1 MLLIIVLFE
10 SLGMVSYSHS
20 TATMAASSGASTQ
33 YMDVIVIHT
42 VTARQ
47 QRPRLCMH
55 RAAKTMPLILDHI
68 INAQLP

>member
-42 VTARQ
+42 AKATLMHASCSKNHAVDI
-47 QRPRLCMH
+47 RPH
-55 RAAKTMPLILDHI
+55 Y
-68 INAQLP
+68 